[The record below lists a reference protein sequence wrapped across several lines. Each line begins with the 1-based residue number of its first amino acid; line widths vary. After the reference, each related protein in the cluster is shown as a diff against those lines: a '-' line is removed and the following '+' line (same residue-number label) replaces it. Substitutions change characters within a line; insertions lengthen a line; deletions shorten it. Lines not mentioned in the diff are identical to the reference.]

1 LLEQSLAS
9 GDELIALELS
19 SSAFAKRERAEAFHQ
34 IYGREILKLD
44 IEPLPDTAL
53 QVDMSLR
60 ALPGLSVAVATTS
73 PIFCHHTSSMID
85 NDDPVFV
92 LNLDGRATHRQ
103 NGHET
108 HVGPGDLVLTTNG
121 LPGTATNHTERRVV
135 TWRIS
140 RALIA
145 PLVRNFDD
153 AVGKPLNKSNPALS
167 FFLDYL
173 GIVNERQTLES
184 PGMRR
189 AVVNHMLDLSALL
202 LGATEDATELANRR
216 GVAAARMRSIKAH
229 IQAQAGNPGFSLAA
243 VAAKQRISKS
253 YVRKL
258 FDIEGTS
265 FTDFVQNHRL
275 SLAYKMLTD
284 ASFASHSISE
294 IAHRSGFNDISYFN
308 RTFRRAF
315 GASPSDV
322 RVRK

>member
-1 LLEQSLAS
+1 MEQSLAT

-44 IEPLPDTAL
+44 IEPLPDTTL
-53 QVDMSLR
+53 QIDMSLR
-60 ALPGLSVAVATTS
+60 ALPGMSVAVATTS
-73 PIFCHHTSSMID
+73 PIFCDHTASMID
-85 NDDPVFV
+85 GDDPIFV
-92 LNLDGRATHRQ
+92 LNLDGAATHRQ

-108 HVGPGDLVLTTNG
+108 LLGPGDALLTTNG
-121 LPGTATNHTERRVV
+121 LPGTATTHTTRRVIN
-135 TWRIS
+135 WRIS
-140 RALIA
+140 RTLIA

-153 AVGKPLNKSNPALS
+153 AVGRPLDKSNPALS

-173 GIVNERQTLES
+173 GVVNERQTLAN

-189 AVVNHMLDLSALL
+189 AVVTHMLDLAALL
-202 LGATEDATELANRR
+202 LGATEDAAETANRR

-229 IQAQAGNPGFSLAA
+229 IQAQAGNPGFSLAS
-243 VAAKQRISKS
+243 VAAKQKISKS
-253 YVRKL
+253 YVQRL
-258 FDIEGTS
+258 FEIEGTS
-265 FTDFVQNHRL
+265 FTDFVQNYRL

-322 RVRK
+322 RIRK